1 MNVRG
6 MKMTQIEALCLNVGE
21 YVMLEWEEVC
31 SEGAR
36 IRRVNSETL
45 HLTLNGFNYHFTVE
59 KFASFVAEKAAQG
72 GRNK

>member
-1 MNVRG
+1 
-6 MKMTQIEALCLNVGE
+6 MTQIEALCLDVGE
-21 YVMLEWEEVC
+21 YVLLESEELC
-31 SEGAR
+31 NKQMR
-36 IRRVNSETL
+36 QVNSETL